1 MLTPCPYKTDKPYDR
16 PRRNVF
22 FEPSALW
29 HLSPSRVKE
38 SRFSETLTEALSVH
52 LVSRNHEF

>member
-1 MLTPCPYKTDKPYDR
+1 MLAQTCMLAGCPHKTDKPYDR

-29 HLSPSRVKE
+29 HLSPSRVTQT
-38 SRFSETLTEALSVH
+38 RF
-52 LVSRNHEF
+52 F

>member
-1 MLTPCPYKTDKPYDR
+1 MLAQTCMLAGCPHKTDKPYDR

-29 HLSPSRVKE
+29 VLSPSTVKQT
-38 SRFSETLTEALSVH
+38 RF
-52 LVSRNHEF
+52 F